1 MSREQMAPYRSM
13 LFVPGHKESWVDKAV
28 ASGADAL
35 ILDLEDAVPGQEKLL
50 ARRVVRAATER
61 LRTAGVSTG
70 LWVRPNAWETG
81 LAGEDI
87 EAVLNPSLD
96 GLFLPKIY
104 DERDVFR
111 FDVIL
116 EHVERKVGM
125 PVGRTKL
132 LLTLETAS
140 AMSACETLARS
151 NQRVVS
157 MLGATARDADTAR
170 ALGYIQTPAGLETLY
185 LRSKVV
191 LACRAAGLDHPVC
204 GLWQDIA
211 DLDGLQNFARQNRE
225 LGYRGQV
232 ILHPSHVGPVHAVFS
247 LSDDEINFYRGMVAA
262 FEQAEEAGNGAVLYQ
277 GQHIDAAHAKTA
289 REAVAR
295 GERMSAMTANTN
307 TGGKSL

>member
-1 MSREQMAPYRSM
+1 M

-35 ILDLEDAVPGQEKLL
+35 ILDLEDAVPDQEKRT

-61 LRTAGVSTG
+61 LRDAGMSTG
-70 LWVRPNAWETG
+70 LWVRPNAWEST

-87 EAVLNPSLD
+87 EAVLNPAVD

-104 DERDVFR
+104 DQQDVFR

-116 EHVERKVGM
+116 EHVERKLGM
-125 PVGRTKL
+125 PVGHTKL
-132 LLTLETAS
+132 LVTLETAS
-140 AMSACETLARS
+140 AMADCDTLARC
-151 NQRVVS
+151 NPRVVS
-157 MLGATARDADTAR
+157 MLGATARDADISR
-170 ALGYIQTPAGLETLY
+170 ALGYIQTPASLETLY

-191 LACRAAGLDHPVC
+191 LSCRAAGLDHPVC
-204 GLWQDIA
+204 GLWQDIG
-211 DLDGLQNFARQNRE
+211 DLAGLEGFARQNRE

-232 ILHPSHVGPVHAVFS
+232 ILHPSHVRPVHAVFTPG
-247 LSDDEINFYRGMVAA
+247 DEEINFYRGMADA
-262 FEQAEEAGNGAVLYQ
+262 FEQAQQAGDGAVLYQ

-295 GERMSAMTANTN
+295 WQQLSAMTATTS
-307 TGGKSL
+307 TGEESR